1 MGSSV
6 GTPTR
11 RRLQR
16 PLELLLL
23 FTLALGAAVYAST
36 HWSRVSVGRADSVK
50 PAFPIANRA
59 DANTVPLRWRS
70 TELGPARS
78 AGHICVT
85 DAHHGKICAT
95 FVAGERPADALTREI
110 ERRGWHVQSFRA
122 P

>member
-1 MGSSV
+1 MSWHDLSAAS
-6 GTPTR
+6 
-11 RRLQR
+11 RLRR

-23 FTLALGAAVYAST
+23 FALVLGATVYVAT
-36 HWSRVSVGRADSVK
+36 HWRHLSVSRTTGTLE

-85 DAHHGKICAT
+85 DAHHGRICAT

>member
-1 MGSSV
+1 MSS
-6 GTPTR
+6 R
-11 RRLQR
+11 DMSAAARLRR

-23 FTLALGAAVYAST
+23 FALVLGATVYVAT
-36 HWSRVSVGRADSVK
+36 HWSHMSVGRATGTLE

-70 TELGPARS
+70 TEFVPARS

-95 FVAGERPADALTREI
+95 FVAGERPADALTHEI
-110 ERRGWHVQSFRA
+110 ERRGWHVQSFEA